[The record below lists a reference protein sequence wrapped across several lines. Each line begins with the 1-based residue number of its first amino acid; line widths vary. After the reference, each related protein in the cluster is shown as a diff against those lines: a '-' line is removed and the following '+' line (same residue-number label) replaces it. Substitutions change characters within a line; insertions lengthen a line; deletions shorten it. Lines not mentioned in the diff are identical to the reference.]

1 MYAWYGQQKMY
12 RLCKEQGIYYVD
24 CPVSGGPAGAA
35 DSSLS
40 VMIGATEEKIIEQ
53 GLEPFLRVIGNTFHN
68 IGKIGGGSSVKI
80 INNYIAFTTQVVNGE
95 ALLMADTLGIPTE
108 LFYQVT
114 TSSSGSNKILNAKK
128 KKVLTGDLKPGF
140 AQDLVVKDLELARQ
154 LCQDMKVPNFT
165 LNTVLQ
171 YFLRN
176 YSSRNSSSNSFAFS
190 FLHTR

>member
-1 MYAWYGQQKMY
+1 
-12 RLCKEQGIYYVD
+12 
-24 CPVSGGPAGAA
+24 
-35 DSSLS
+35 
-40 VMIGATEEKIIEQ
+40 
-53 GLEPFLRVIGNTFHN
+53 
-68 IGKIGGGSSVKI
+68 
-80 INNYIAFTTQVVNGE
+80 
-95 ALLMADTLGIPTE
+95 MADTLGIPTE

>member
-1 MYAWYGQQKMY
+1 
-12 RLCKEQGIYYVD
+12 
-24 CPVSGGPAGAA
+24 
-35 DSSLS
+35 
-40 VMIGATEEKIIEQ
+40 
-53 GLEPFLRVIGNTFHN
+53 
-68 IGKIGGGSSVKI
+68 
-80 INNYIAFTTQVVNGE
+80 
-95 ALLMADTLGIPTE
+95 MADTLGIPTE

-128 KKVLTGDLKPGF
+128 KKELTGDLKPGF
-140 AQDLVVKDLELARQ
+140 EQELVVKDLELARQ

-190 FLHTR
+190 YLDTR

>member
-1 MYAWYGQQKMY
+1 MYAWYGQRKNVQALQ
-12 RLCKEQGIYYVD
+12 RAGNLLCGL
-24 CPVSGGPAGAA
+24 SGKRRPG
-35 DSSLS
+35 
-40 VMIGATEEKIIEQ
+40 
-53 GLEPFLRVIGNTFHN
+53 R
-68 IGKIGGGSSVKI
+68 GGGSSVKI

-95 ALLMADTLGIPTE
+95 ALLTADTLGIPTE

-140 AQDLVVKDLELARQ
+140 APDLVVKDLELARQ

>member
-1 MYAWYGQQKMY
+1 MY

-24 CPVSGGPAGAA
+24 CPVSGGPTGAA

-40 VMIGATEEKIIEQ
+40 VMIGATEEKITEQ
-53 GLEPFLRVIGNTFHN
+53 GLEPFLRVIGNTFHY

-114 TSSSGSNKILNAKK
+114 TSSSGNNKILNAKK

-140 AQDLVVKDLELARQ
+140 ALDLVVKDLELARQ

-165 LNTVLQ
+165 LNTGLQ
-171 YFLRN
+171 FYREAQRKGHGKDD
-176 YSSRNSSSNSFAFS
+176 SCSVIRVI
-190 FLHTR
+190 REQ

>member
-1 MYAWYGQQKMY
+1 
-12 RLCKEQGIYYVD
+12 
-24 CPVSGGPAGAA
+24 
-35 DSSLS
+35 
-40 VMIGATEEKIIEQ
+40 
-53 GLEPFLRVIGNTFHN
+53 
-68 IGKIGGGSSVKI
+68 
-80 INNYIAFTTQVVNGE
+80 
-95 ALLMADTLGIPTE
+95 MADTLGIPTE

-140 AQDLVVKDLELARQ
+140 ALDLVVKDLELARQ

-165 LNTVLQ
+165 LNTGLQ

>member
-1 MYAWYGQQKMY
+1 MY

-24 CPVSGGPAGAA
+24 CPVSGGPTGAA

-53 GLEPFLRVIGNTFHN
+53 GLEPFLRVIGNTFHY

-95 ALLMADTLGIPTE
+95 VLLMADTLGIPTE

-128 KKVLTGDLKPGF
+128 KKVLTGVLKTGF
-140 AQDLVVKDLELARQ
+140 ALDLVVKDLELARQ
-154 LCQDMKVPNFT
+154 LCQDMKV
-165 LNTVLQ
+165 
-171 YFLRN
+171 RI
-176 YSSRNSSSNSFAFS
+176 S
-190 FLHTR
+190 H